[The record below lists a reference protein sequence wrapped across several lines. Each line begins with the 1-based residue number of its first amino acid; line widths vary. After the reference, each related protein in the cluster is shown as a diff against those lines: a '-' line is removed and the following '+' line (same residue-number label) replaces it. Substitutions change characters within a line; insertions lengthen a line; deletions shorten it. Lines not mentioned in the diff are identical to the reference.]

1 MLVGLVLALVG
12 LCSCCVV
19 RVEKV
24 ESGEVMLAT
33 EDERCSWLCCCDQD
47 IPAPSRAVG
56 LCCCCVAPF
65 YKVYCAKFA
74 PAAEEAAPD
83 APGVRQLELRTSL
96 YRTPCIPERVRKL
109 FLFFLNGGYCVMM
122 PMILIY
128 HFGRYFA
135 SWPPEVWYSIL
146 GCLYMAGFVLAC
158 IIPGN
163 PEVQQRFQRMGF
175 NTRNQTQSGEPT
187 LSQAMANM

>member
-1 MLVGLVLALVG
+1 MILVGLVLALVG

-19 RVEKV
+19 RGEKV

-33 EDERCSWLCCCDQD
+33 EDERCSWISRPGHPCCG
-47 IPAPSRAVG
+47 PGHPNSRAVG

-65 YKVYCAKFA
+65 YKVYRAKVA

-109 FLFFLNGGYCVMM
+109 FLFFLGGGYCVMM
-122 PMILIY
+122 PVLL
-128 HFGRYFA
+128 FLLF
-135 SWPPEVWYSIL
+135 PEQHDEIQYSII
-146 GCLYMAGFVLAC
+146 GCIFMVGFVLAC

-163 PEVQQRFQRMGF
+163 AEVRDLRLPDY
-175 NTRNQTQSGEPT
+175 PT
-187 LSQAMANM
+187 SQARYGTGHGYMG